1 MPEEPS
7 GVSAVFTD
15 EEIEVLQ
22 TTPPEVVIANHLFHL
37 LELAAVH
44 LAASPPNLDEARLVI
59 DAVSAVS
66 HALDGRLGEPGPVIA
81 DGLAQVQL
89 AYVRLSTS
97 PTG

>member
-1 MPEEPS
+1 VPEEPS

-15 EEIEVLQ
+15 EEIEVLR

-59 DAVSAVS
+59 DAVGGVT
-66 HALDGRLGEPGPVIA
+66 HALEGRLGEPGPVIS

-89 AYVRLSTS
+89 VYVRLSTT
-97 PTG
+97 PTI